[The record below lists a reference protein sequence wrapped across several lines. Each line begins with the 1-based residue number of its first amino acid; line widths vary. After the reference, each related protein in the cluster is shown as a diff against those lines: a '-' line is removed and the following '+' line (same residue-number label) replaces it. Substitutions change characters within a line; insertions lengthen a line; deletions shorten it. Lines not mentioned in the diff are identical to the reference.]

1 MQLHKVMAPVRSMRR
16 VMQNDLLL
24 LRLLKAVLKD
34 QWRYTHIT
42 TFTKSPQLE
51 FYFIIFPMPFWTC
64 RWIMP
69 YYYFFFY
76 FLWSSYF
83 FLSPVPEMINKSL
96 KWNVWLADFFLIY
109 DLRLFSN
116 LYLLYVA
123 KYVVFV
129 KLHQFCR

>member
-69 YYYFFFY
+69 YYYFFFLLFMV
-76 FLWSSYF
+76 FLFLSLSSSRDDKQIIKMKCMACGF
-83 FLSPVPEMINKSL
+83 FLN
-96 KWNVWLADFFLIY
+96 
-109 DLRLFSN
+109 LRFKT
-116 LYLLYVA
+116 VF
-123 KYVVFV
+123 KFVFV
-129 KLHQFCR
+129 VCCKICRLR